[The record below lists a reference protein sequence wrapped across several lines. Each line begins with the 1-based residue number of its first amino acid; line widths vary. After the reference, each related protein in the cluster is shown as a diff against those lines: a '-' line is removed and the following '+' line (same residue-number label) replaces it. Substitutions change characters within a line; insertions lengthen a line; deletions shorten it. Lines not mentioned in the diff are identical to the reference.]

1 MLIVVS
7 LTLTEAS
14 LMMVV
19 VQVSLMTVIYKC
31 NMFIVQVTGEFHGT
45 TAADAM
51 KITDEFYPLLGEVFW
66 HSWFITSLLGC
77 PNPRVCSTKAKGL
90 VSQIPEHSRLTGR
103 IGSSNPGDL
112 SIKSLVW
119 VIQILES
126 GDLNHRIC
134 LTK

>member
-1 MLIVVS
+1 VVS

-31 NMFIVQVTGEFHGT
+31 NMFIAEVTGEFHGT

-51 KITDEFYPLLGEVFW
+51 KITDEFYPLWAKCSGNLGLY
-66 HSWFITSLLGC
+66 HPRLGC
-77 PNPRVCSTKAKGL
+77 PYPIVWSTKAISL
-90 VSQIPEHSRLTGR
+90 IPQHSRLTRR

-112 SIKSLVW
+112 STKSLVW

-126 GDLNHRIC
+126 GDLNHRI
-134 LTK
+134 